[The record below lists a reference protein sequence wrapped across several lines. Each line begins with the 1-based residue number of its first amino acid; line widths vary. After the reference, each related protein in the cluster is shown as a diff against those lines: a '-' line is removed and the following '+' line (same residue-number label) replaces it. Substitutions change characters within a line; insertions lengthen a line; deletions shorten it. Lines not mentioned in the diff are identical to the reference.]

1 MSLPSYDGYDS
12 TGIEHYSI
20 PSFKF
25 ISGASLDVRISYR
38 SFNPSG
44 GKVVVIPTCYGGRIN
59 DTLNFTGE
67 NGVLAACHVIVVA
80 MLGNGESSSP
90 SNEPEFPKSLDY
102 RDCISSQYELLTKHL
117 GIKELEAVI
126 GFSMG
131 GQQAYH
137 WACMY
142 PQFMKYVVP
151 ICGSAKTSVHNYAF
165 VEGPKAALINSID
178 YQDGAYRSKGTKP
191 SRGLR
196 AFGRTYCPWALSAA
210 WFREGC
216 YQDVGYKEVE
226 QFIQAEW
233 EDKFEKAWDAEDM
246 LILARMWQAG
256 DIGKT
261 QQDGDYLKA
270 LQAIEAKVLVM
281 PARTDTYFPPEDSEN
296 EVKYLKHG
304 ELAVIETIWGHM
316 AGGGA
321 NPKDTKWMNDRI
333 ALFMNSKALD
343 LSAMKEAMDK

>member
-1 MSLPSYDGYDS
+1 MSLPTYDGYDS

-25 ISGASLDVRISYR
+25 ASGDSLDIHVAYR

-44 GKVVVIPTCYGGRIN
+44 VKTVIIPTCFGGRIN
-59 DTLNFTGE
+59 DTLTFTGE
-67 NGVLAACHVIVVA
+67 NGVFASYHVIVVA

-90 SNEPEFPKSLDY
+90 SNESKFPESLDY
-102 RDCISSQYELLTKHL
+102 QDCINAQYQLLTKHL
-117 GIKELEAVI
+117 GIKELEAVV
-126 GFSMG
+126 GFSMA
-131 GQQAYH
+131 GQQAYY

-142 PQFMKYVVP
+142 PNFVRYVVP
-151 ICGSAKTSVHNYAF
+151 TCGSAKTSVHNYAF
-165 VEGPKAALINSID
+165 VEGPKAALTNSID
-178 YQDGAYRSKGTKP
+178 YQDGAYRTKGIKP

-216 YQDVGYKEVE
+216 YQDLGYKNVE
-226 QFIQAEW
+226 GFIQTEW
-233 EDKFEKAWDAEDM
+233 EEKFEKGWDAEDL

-261 QQDGDYLKA
+261 RTDSDYLRA
-270 LQAIEAKVLVM
+270 LKSIEAKVLVM
-281 PARTDTYFPPEDSEN
+281 PSRTDTYFPPEDSEN
-296 EVKYLKHG
+296 EVSYLEHG
-304 ELAVIETIWGHM
+304 ELAVIETVWGHM

-321 NPKDTKWMNDRI
+321 NPKDTEWMNDRI
-333 ALFMNSKALD
+333 ARFMNLKHHD
-343 LSAMKEAMDK
+343 